1 MLGFVAPNALG
12 RRQVDQARLH
22 PLPECP
28 LPAPLHPMHSGNIRV
43 PGQRSCD
50 LRPVFRWQRLSWHF
64 GPGTPVV
71 VERLRPIRWARLPAD
86 QSAQRR
92 RGPPA
97 GYGSRRPELVM
108 LSERRC
114 GRTRRKLRC
123 TVQPAPRRK
132 KPTSSPYRSG
142 TSWRACS
149 HKCPVP
155 HFDWTRPPIQMPECR
170 TVTPLK

>member
-50 LRPVFRWQRLSWHF
+50 LRPVFRRQRLSWHF

-123 TVQPAPRRK
+123 TVQPAPRRRSQPHPRTGAAPRGGRAPISSRC
-132 KPTSSPYRSG
+132 PTSTGPAHPSRCRSAG
-142 TSWRACS
+142 R
-149 HKCPVP
+149 
-155 HFDWTRPPIQMPECR
+155 
-170 TVTPLK
+170 